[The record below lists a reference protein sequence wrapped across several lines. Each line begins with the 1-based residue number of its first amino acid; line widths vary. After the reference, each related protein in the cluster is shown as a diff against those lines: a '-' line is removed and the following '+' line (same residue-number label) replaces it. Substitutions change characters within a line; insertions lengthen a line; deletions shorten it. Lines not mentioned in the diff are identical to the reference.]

1 MPFGMKNPTS
11 TFAKM
16 MTEVFGTYMDKVL
29 KNFVDDF
36 SIHNLTWEEHLEHLC
51 FILMK
56 LKEAN
61 LKLNPKHYELPKL
74 ALAFWVILLIE
85 KELSQNKR
93 RLR

>member
-11 TFAKM
+11 TFVKM

-29 KNFVDDF
+29 KMFVDDF
-36 SIHNLTWEEHLEHLC
+36 NIHNLTWEEHLEDLR

-61 LKLNPKHYELPKL
+61 LKFNPKNYELPKL
-74 ALAFWVILLIE
+74 ALAF
-85 KELSQNKR
+85 
-93 RLR
+93 